1 MPETKNGQSGGY
13 WHYSSVTLI
22 QNARADGIEGEIGL
36 SWMIFFKVE
45 LIVVW
50 VKAEAEVDKFQ

>member
-1 MPETKNGQSGGY
+1 MTETKNGQSSGFWY
-13 WHYSSVTLI
+13 YSLVALS
-22 QNARADGIEGEIGL
+22 QNVRTDGIEGEIGL

-50 VKAEAEVDKFQ
+50 VKAEVESDKLQ